1 MHLRHLMTAYALIL
15 AGLAAVGFVARRRK
29 G

>member
-1 MHLRHLMTAYALIL
+1 MHLRHLMNAYALIL